1 MRGNSSVLR
10 VGPCG
15 PPFEARENRALSTPN
30 ADISVSRRSHLRMHS
45 YNVKMFNENG
55 AERSVRAQ
63 RLSGAQVRAAQRITP
78 LVSSRP
84 RALSSNDPDRP
95 TDPDAIALT

>member
-10 VGPCG
+10 VGLWG
-15 PPFEARENRALSTPN
+15 RVGRLLKQEKIEPFRLLMRTYT
-30 ADISVSRRSHLRMHS
+30 SVSRRSHLRMHS

-78 LVSSRP
+78 LGP
-84 RALSSNDPDRP
+84 AL
-95 TDPDAIALT
+95 